1 MQKFLVMMA
10 DFKNRK
16 SINLYG
22 NPLTQT
28 FVISKVK
35 TVVTELFVYISS

>member
-22 NPLTQT
+22 NPLTQM

-35 TVVTELFVYISS
+35 TAVIELYVNISS